1 MNVPQCYIIHM
12 LPVLFSF
19 GGRGDQHFHYRIN
32 LMPLEDF
39 IKLTFC
45 VCMQLHLR
53 LQDPCVVW
61 FKKIFEFKMF
71 LAPCLWMTY
80 IFWTVKTKGQNCL
93 CVSSDFR
100 NISRDVRVFS
110 DRDFLLSQVMNHVC
124 VVWLLT
130 REILGSNLALV
141 ISFWVISLWVFFG
154 LTRQMPELYFKLGC
168 KCFFSHPCGICRPQ
182 GERIWH
188 LSWNISLV
196 FFLLSSNR
204 RSCAVGCKSFI
215 SNCLHFQTFSA
226 A

>member
-1 MNVPQCYIIHM
+1 MCMDDIHF
-12 LPVLFSF
+12 LNSK
-19 GGRGDQHFHYRIN
+19 DQRTEL
-32 LMPLEDF
+32 LMCKF
-39 IKLTFC
+39 
-45 VCMQLHLR
+45 R
-53 LQDPCVVW
+53 LQKHLKRCMGVFGQTFSSRKLW
-61 FKKIFEFKMF
+61 IMF
-71 LAPCLWMTY
+71 
-80 IFWTVKTKGQNCL
+80 
-93 CVSSDFR
+93 
-100 NISRDVRVFS
+100 
-110 DRDFLLSQVMNHVC
+110 VC

-141 ISFWVISLWVFFG
+141 ISFWVSSLWVVFG

-215 SNCLHFQTFSA
+215 SNCLHFQTLSA